1 MRHLAIVLLT
11 LSLAPVVAAADSIR
25 TWTDAEGV
33 VHFTNVRPKRAAPA
47 KIVEQKDGSMR
58 ISLEGIEADEGE
70 RKAYTPREVSSFDRH
85 LREACDRYR
94 IPTSLARAVLAAE
107 SNFRPEVISH
117 AGAVGLM
124 QLMPATA
131 VEMYVDD
138 LTNPR
143 ENIHGG
149 VRYLRVLA
157 NEFDGDI
164 VKMVAAYN
172 AGPAAVKRAGGVP
185 NIAETQQYVERV
197 LELYKKYKAEGR

>member
-1 MRHLAIVLLT
+1 MRHLS
-11 LSLAPVVAAADSIR
+11 LSLLLLATPVAAGADSIR

-33 VHFTNVRPKRAAPA
+33 VHFTNVRPKGSGPA
-47 KIVEQKDGSMR
+47 KVALQKDGSLK
-58 ISLEGIEADEGE
+58 ISLDGPVAEK
-70 RKAYTPREVSSFDRH
+70 KAYTPREVSSFDRH
-85 LREACDRYR
+85 LTEACDRYR

-138 LTNPR
+138 RTNPR

-172 AGPAAVKRAGGVP
+172 AGPEAVKRAGGVP
-185 NIAETQQYVERV
+185 NIAETKEYVERV
-197 LELYKKYKAEGR
+197 LELYRKYKAEGR